1 MDYYYIVASLPHIE
15 FGSVPPIGKEDFLRN
30 CRGILTEDEVRE
42 VEAVLEGHI
51 GECDSGFACEL
62 VSAEIQMRNAIAK
75 IRAQKKGVDPRQYIR
90 EHSGYDG
97 WIDKLVTDAFV
108 RENPRE
114 RVLGLDHAR
123 WRIADELAG
132 SEPFSFGRVL
142 AFAVKLRIATRWHEM
157 DKEQGA
163 ERVEQFIDAQ
173 TEGENNE

>member
-30 CRGILTEDEVRE
+30 CQGVLSEDEARE
-42 VEAVLEGHI
+42 VEAVLEGDI
-51 GECDSGFACEL
+51 GECASGFACEL
-62 VSAEIQMRNAIAK
+62 VSAETQMRNAIAK

-90 EHSGYDG
+90 EHSGFNG
-97 WIDKLVTDAFV
+97 WVDKMVTDAFV
-108 RENPRE
+108 RDNPRE

-132 SEPFSFGRVL
+132 VEPFSFGRVL
-142 AFAVKLRIATRWHEM
+142 AFAVKLRISTRWHEL

-163 ERVEQFIDAQ
+163 KRVEDFIEERTRD
-173 TEGENNE
+173 GNN